1 MATWKKLNGGT
12 PIDKV
17 LSEVFGD
24 FHGAALTV
32 RDAIPLY
39 LADAAQRKRPT
50 TIEGDTYRLAQVGE
64 ARWAGK
70 VLGRVTSADLLA
82 WIRERQKP
90 RQRERR
96 RARRPEETLGQYR
109 KAKDKRETVTV
120 LGASGATINRDVAI
134 VSALFE
140 WAIGLAYATDNPAR
154 KVETFTESKGREVY
168 LTADEAR
175 ALVGTCGPALRPI
188 VLAALHTGMRRGELL
203 ALRWRSVDFTRGEVY
218 VEPDTEKAG
227 RGRTVPLTAN
237 LKAVLAGLKSG
248 RTVVS
253 MDGSDPVFSLSGGA
267 PLPKTA
273 LRSMFVRGGPAVRG
287 HPPGEAGGGV
297 LPHAPPHGG
306 VRHGRGR
313 GPAVRRRQGP
323 GALDFGGD
331 HAVRALRA
339 RGRAERHRPARCRP
353 VERCRERCR
362 EGPKGVGDR
371 VDSDV
376 TCLR

>member
-273 LRSMFVRGGPAVRG
+273 LRSMFVRG
-287 HPPGEAGGGV
+287 
-297 LPHAPPHGG
+297 
-306 VRHGRGR
+306 
-313 GPAVRRRQGP
+313 VRRCEGIPLAKRGEVSFHTLRHTAASVMVAAGVP
-323 GALDFGGD
+323 LFDVAKVLGHSTLAVTMRYAHFAPAAGRSAIDRLGAALSSGAANG
-331 HAVRALRA
+331 AGKARRASA
-339 RGRAERHRPARCRP
+339 TG
-353 VERCRERCR
+353 
-362 EGPKGVGDR
+362 
-371 VDSDV
+371 
-376 TCLR
+376 